1 MATHSRILA
10 WKISWTKEPGGLQ
23 SMGSQRVGNDRAT
36 NTNTYLTESRL
47 NLGPLTHRGEKV
59 EAHLSEKKFQ
69 RNRVLKR

>member
-1 MATHSRILA
+1 MDRGA
-10 WKISWTKEPGGLQ
+10 WWVQ